1 MTTVNCY
8 QPECTNNK
16 NDVCTLD
23 AIHIAFDEF
32 CLGNGFYLCADYKN
46 VFLAPEYQEPYFMRI
61 SNPKTKRIEKMRKN
75 GKRLELFGMVFYTE
89 SDTRYTEKDW
99 WLTEEKT
106 GLGVG
111 KKYLMKHANKVRKAI
126 EEVTPVSELPDEE
139 VKIHA

>member
-8 QPECTNNK
+8 QPECVNNK
-16 NDVCTLD
+16 NDICTLD
-23 AIHIAFDEF
+23 SIHIAFDEF

-46 VFLAPEYQEPYFMRI
+46 VFHAPEYQERYFIRVKDT
-61 SNPKTKRIEKMRKN
+61 KTRREEKARRN

-89 SDTRYTEKDW
+89 NDTRYDKDW

-106 GLGVG
+106 GLGVS
-111 KKYLMKHANKVRKAI
+111 KKYVLENPDKVRKVI

-139 VKIHA
+139 VKCHD